1 MSRVASFDEFRNDLK
16 DNHQWDESALPEASN
31 ENVGYYMFFR
41 NLMSMKHYIDE
52 ILQMDPAKVEAML
65 KDGHD
70 WASDHIT
77 SAKDDVA
84 EVAEWIRTEAEM
96 LGDNEGEEY
105 EDDEVEYE
113 DEDEDEDDESEEEES
128 EDEEEEEESYEE
140 E

>member
-1 MSRVASFDEFRNDLK
+1 
-16 DNHQWDESALPEASN
+16 
-31 ENVGYYMFFR
+31 
-41 NLMSMKHYIDE
+41 MSMKHYIDE

>member
-1 MSRVASFDEFRNDLK
+1 MSKVASFDEFRNDLK

-31 ENVGYYMFFR
+31 ENIGYYMFFR

-52 ILQMDPAKVEAML
+52 ILQMDPAKVESML

-96 LGDNEGEEY
+96 LGDSHDDEYEEHDDEEDEEDDYDGEES
-105 EDDEVEYE
+105 EEE
-113 DEDEDEDDESEEEES
+113 DEDEDG
-128 EDEEEEEESYEE
+128 SYEE

>member
-1 MSRVASFDEFRNDLK
+1 MSRVASFDEFRNDLN
-16 DNHQWDESALPEASN
+16 DNQQWDESGLPESSN

-52 ILQMDPAKVEAML
+52 ILQMDPAKVESML
-65 KDGHD
+65 QDGHD

-77 SAKDDVA
+77 SAKDDIA

-96 LGDNEGEEY
+96 LGDSHDDEHEEQDEEEDDYEGEESEM
-105 EDDEVEYE
+105 ED
-113 DEDEDEDDESEEEES
+113 DEDDE
-128 EDEEEEEESYEE
+128 DESYEE